1 MRNNFNPTKE
11 IETIPISTIKNDIKS
26 NIGKSITIYEINK
39 NTKKSTNTYTGT
51 ILNVYNNFFDI
62 SMIINNSR
70 IEKSFNYSG
79 FSVGL
84 LRYDITD

>member
-11 IETIPISTIKNDIKS
+11 IETIPISTIKKDIKS
-26 NIGKSITIYEINK
+26 NIGKNITIYEINK
-39 NTKKSTNTYTGT
+39 NTKKSTNTYIGT

-84 LRYDITD
+84 LRYEINN